1 MGTSLECAGQ
11 APRRSRHSLR
21 RANPSAPSSL
31 HAPHHLHEDRSGGD
45 DDAQPECPV
54 CMTPYAPTGGNT
66 FAFPCGHCVCTACDA
81 RLRNTGYLACPTCRE
96 PRVGTSRAQV
106 DAASVERVRR
116 DELRDQW
123 GDARAV
129 VQGEAALTV
138 AHNGSVYELLFFPDQ
153 SAEQRPYDVLRTVQ
167 SDGVPS
173 AFSRV
178 RVGEHRWHE
187 ADDAED
193 AEAGDAPAEDAEAH
207 VPTDARR
214 VVALPAPLA
223 HMVHELLRPHNL
235 PEFLRRHDALTMLM
249 RRETGG
255 GER

>member
-1 MGTSLECAGQ
+1 MGI
-11 APRRSRHSLR
+11 SR
-21 RANPSAPSSL
+21 
-31 HAPHHLHEDRSGGD
+31 
-45 DDAQPECPV
+45 
-54 CMTPYAPTGGNT
+54 T
-66 FAFPCGHCVCTACDA
+66 
-81 RLRNTGYLACPTCRE
+81 
-96 PRVGTSRAQV
+96 QV
-106 DAASVERVRR
+106 DAASAARVRR

-123 GDARAV
+123 GGARAPA
-129 VQGEAALTV
+129 QGEAALTV

-187 ADDAED
+187 ADDADD
-193 AEAGDAPAEDAEAH
+193 AETGDAPAEDVDAEAH
-207 VPTDARR
+207 APTVARR
-214 VVALPAPLA
+214 VVALPGPLA
-223 HMVHELLRPHNL
+223 HMVHELLQPHNL

-255 GER
+255 GGR

>member
-1 MGTSLECAGQ
+1 MYKRQ
-11 APRRSRHSLR
+11 
-21 RANPSAPSSL
+21 
-31 HAPHHLHEDRSGGD
+31 
-45 DDAQPECPV
+45 
-54 CMTPYAPTGGNT
+54 
-66 FAFPCGHCVCTACDA
+66 
-81 RLRNTGYLACPTCRE
+81 
-96 PRVGTSRAQV
+96 
-106 DAASVERVRR
+106 
-116 DELRDQW
+116 
-123 GDARAV
+123 

-178 RVGEHRWHE
+178 RVGEHRWHG

-193 AEAGDAPAEDAEAH
+193 AEGGDAPAEDAEAH
-207 VPTDARR
+207 APTNARR

-255 GER
+255 GGQ

>member
-1 MGTSLECAGQ
+1 
-11 APRRSRHSLR
+11 
-21 RANPSAPSSL
+21 
-31 HAPHHLHEDRSGGD
+31 
-45 DDAQPECPV
+45 
-54 CMTPYAPTGGNT
+54 
-66 FAFPCGHCVCTACDA
+66 
-81 RLRNTGYLACPTCRE
+81 
-96 PRVGTSRAQV
+96 V
-106 DAASVERVRR
+106 DAASAARVRR

-123 GDARAV
+123 GGARAV

-153 SAEQRPYDVLRTVQ
+153 AAEQRPYDVLRTVQ

-178 RVGEHRWHE
+178 GEHHWHD
-187 ADDAED
+187 ADDADD

-207 VPTDARR
+207 APTNARR

-235 PEFLRRHDALTMLM
+235 PEFLRRHDALAMLM
-249 RRETGG
+249 RRETRVDG
-255 GER
+255 RR